1 MLLLS
6 TDPAH
11 SLGDVLGLAI
21 GDRARSV
28 PGAPANLRVRELNA
42 AAAMAARRAGIEAA
56 LEEIASAFGA
66 GLDEHRGR
74 GVSELMDLA
83 PPGIDELFAVL
94 SIGELLSPGQ
104 DRLVVL
110 DTAPTGHALRL
121 LEMPDTA
128 REWTQVLMRVLLKYR
143 ELRGPGKLGA
153 ELVSLSKSIRRLGE
167 LLHNPRDTR
176 FIVVSRAADV
186 PRLETER
193 LLRALRRMRL
203 AVPALVI
210 NAATLAPGR
219 CPRCRATAAA
229 ERPQRGALA
238 RACRTRSRDCAIIL
252 APLSAPPPRGVAQ
265 LEVWAR
271 LWSEQ

>member
-1 MLLLS
+1 GERPSFAVRGSSFVVREPAFSAPERRPSDSIAVFRGARLLLFGGKGGVGKTTCAAAAALRLAASEPARPVLLLS

-28 PGAPANLRVRELNA
+28 PGAPANLRVRELDA

-110 DTAPTGHALRL
+110 DMAPTGH
-121 LEMPDTA
+121 
-128 REWTQVLMRVLLKYR
+128 
-143 ELRGPGKLGA
+143 
-153 ELVSLSKSIRRLGE
+153 
-167 LLHNPRDTR
+167 
-176 FIVVSRAADV
+176 
-186 PRLETER
+186 
-193 LLRALRRMRL
+193 
-203 AVPALVI
+203 ALVI

-229 ERPQRGALA
+229 ERPQRGGLA

-252 APLSAPPPRGVAQ
+252 APLAAPPPRGVAQ